1 MKIKNILWSIAIL
14 GFIIGSIG
22 VYQLITG
29 GHTLANYNTYVPW
42 GLWVSAYIY
51 FIGLSAGAFF
61 LSTLVYVFKIEIL
74 KPIGKLALFTA
85 LITLI
90 AAILFIWS
98 DLGQPSRAWRMMF
111 KTNFGSMM
119 GWMGWLYSFYFLLL
133 ITKIWFAIRTDLV
146 VNANESGLKGKISK
160 FLTFGRNENSIAAK
174 EKDMRILKTLGII
187 GIPLAIAFNGGVGSL
202 FGVIGARP
210 VWNSGLT
217 PIIFIAGGLASGGA
231 LLLFL
236 STVLKTVQDNKRRR
250 KLISFL
256 GFITLGSLLF
266 YLVLEW
272 AEYSVAFYASIPAHT
287 ESMKLVLFGDYWWV
301 FWFVH
306 LFAGALVPILLI
318 TLGRKSIVA
327 LGTAGALIAVTFI
340 SVRLNIVIPAL
351 AVEELE
357 GLRNAFSGPGLT
369 FDYFPSTMEWL
380 FFIWIVSLAGCLF
393 LLGLK
398 LLPII
403 NQKKVAQ

>member
-1 MKIKNILWSIAIL
+1 MKIKKILWSIAIL
-14 GFIIGSIG
+14 GFIIGLIG
-22 VYQLITG
+22 VYQRIIG
-29 GHTLANYNTYVPW
+29 GETLTNYGTYVPW
-42 GLWVSAYIY
+42 GLWVAAYIY
-51 FIGLSAGAFF
+51 FIGLSAGAFL
-61 LSTLVYVFKIEIL
+61 LSTMVYVFKIEIL

-90 AAILFIWS
+90 AAMLLIWS
-98 DLGQPSRAWRMMF
+98 DLGHPLRAWRLMF

-119 GWMGWLYSFYFLLL
+119 GWMAWLYSSYFLLL
-133 ITKIWFAIRTDLV
+133 ITEFWFAIRADLAS
-146 VNANESGLKGKISK
+146 NANKPGLKGKISK
-160 FLTFGRNENSIAAK
+160 FLTFGRNENSITAK
-174 EKDMRILKTLGII
+174 EKDMKILKILGII
-187 GIPLAIAFNGGVGSL
+187 GVPLAIAFHGGVGSL

-217 PIIFIAGGLASGGA
+217 PIIFIIGALASGGA
-231 LLLFL
+231 LLLFIIA
-236 STVLKTVQDNKRRR
+236 VLGAKQDKEKHL
-250 KLISFL
+250 KLVSFL
-256 GFITLGSLLF
+256 GFIVLGLLLF
-266 YLVLEW
+266 DLVLEW
-272 AEYSVAFYASIPAHT
+272 AEYSIALYASIPAHT
-287 ESMKLVLFGDYWWV
+287 ESMKLVLFGEYWWV

-318 TLGRKSIVA
+318 TLGRKSVAA
-327 LGTAGALIAVTFI
+327 LGTAGALIAITFI

-351 AVEELE
+351 AVEELA

-398 LLPII
+398 LLPIT
-403 NQKKVAQ
+403 NQKKLT